1 MESDNLLLTPMKPG
15 AGIKLLLTSL
25 LGIAIFFIPV
35 ELGGRSTI
43 VVDHLAGLVMTQRPL
58 ATGLILLLIG
68 YGAVMPLLD
77 GRWRARPIDR
87 LLSLFKLL
95 GLGVALIYVTGIGP
109 TWLMTPDRLPFLFDK
124 LAMSVGLIVPI
135 GAMALTFLLGFGL
148 LELIGVL
155 MQPVMRP
162 LWRTPGHS
170 AIDAVAS
177 FVGSYS
183 VGLLITNRVFL
194 ADKYTVREAVIIA
207 TGFSTVSAA
216 FMIIVAKTLGLMAQW
231 NFYFWSTLVI
241 TFIITAILARV
252 PPITTMA
259 HEGDTDE
266 PLPAGQ
272 RHWQA
277 AMAAGLAQS
286 SQAEPLLSQLRDN
299 LRDGL
304 HMAAAVVPTILSVG
318 LLGLLLAQHT
328 PPVRSDWLA
337 ALAAHLAA
345 RSGRA
350 VGYRQG
356 ALGRPGRDVPAG
368 HPAQGC
374 RAAGALC
381 RGRGLG
387 QLGALFLGL
396 YPLHPGHPDPGE
408 CGTTGGDLAA
418 AYPAWHCAG
427 CALWPPCHCTRL
439 AGLKARRGSRIST
452 LTETLNREVCL
463 PVYLIYRPP
472 LQH

>member
-43 VVDHLAGLVMTQRPL
+43 VVDHLAGLVMAQRPL

-87 LLSLFKLL
+87 VLSLFKLL

-194 ADKYTVREAVIIA
+194 AGKYTVREAVIIA

-231 NFYFWSTLVI
+231 NFYFWSTLII

-252 PPITTMA
+252 PPIATMA
-259 HEGDTDE
+259 HESDTDE

-272 RHWQA
+272 RRWQA

-328 PPVRSDWLA
+328 PLFDLIGWLLWPLTWLLDLGEPLATAKALSAGLAEMFLPAILLKDAELLVRYVAAVVSVSSVLFFSASIPCILATRIPVSVGQLVVIWLLRTLLGIVLA
-337 ALAAHLAA
+337 ALCGRLAI
-345 RSGRA
+345 
-350 VGYRQG
+350 
-356 ALGRPGRDVPAG
+356 ALGW
-368 HPAQGC
+368 
-374 RAAGALC
+374 
-381 RGRGLG
+381 
-387 QLGALFLGL
+387 
-396 YPLHPGHPDPGE
+396 
-408 CGTTGGDLAA
+408 LA
-418 AYPAWHCAG
+418 
-427 CALWPPCHCTRL
+427 
-439 AGLKARRGSRIST
+439 
-452 LTETLNREVCL
+452 
-463 PVYLIYRPP
+463 
-472 LQH
+472 

>member
-43 VVDHLAGLVMTQRPL
+43 VVDHLAGLVIAQRPL

-87 LLSLFKLL
+87 VLSLFKLL

-109 TWLMTPDRLPFLFDK
+109 AWLMTPDRLPFLFDK

-194 ADKYTVREAVIIA
+194 AGKYTVREAVIIA

-231 NFYFWSTLVI
+231 NFYFWSTLII

-252 PPITTMA
+252 PPIATMA

-272 RHWQA
+272 RRWQA
-277 AMAAGLAQS
+277 AMAAGLTQS

-328 PPVRSDWLA
+328 PLFDLIGWLLWPLTWLLDLGEPLATAKALSAGLAEMFLPAILLKDADLLVRYVAAVVSVSSVLFFSASIPCILATRIPVSVGQLVVIWLLRTLLGIVLA
-337 ALAAHLAA
+337 ALCGRLAI
-345 RSGRA
+345 
-350 VGYRQG
+350 
-356 ALGRPGRDVPAG
+356 ALGW
-368 HPAQGC
+368 
-374 RAAGALC
+374 
-381 RGRGLG
+381 
-387 QLGALFLGL
+387 
-396 YPLHPGHPDPGE
+396 
-408 CGTTGGDLAA
+408 LA
-418 AYPAWHCAG
+418 
-427 CALWPPCHCTRL
+427 
-439 AGLKARRGSRIST
+439 
-452 LTETLNREVCL
+452 
-463 PVYLIYRPP
+463 
-472 LQH
+472 